1 MKSLLI
7 TGSLAATVLLSA
19 ACSKTQQH
27 QTADTASAPQKEMAE
42 SSGPITQPMCKPTE
56 TVIGDVRIIN
66 YTNGNGRRPKEN
78 EIAIAYVQNWVGDS
92 LLADSRQKF
101 GGPLTVPMKP
111 ITDPSQGALHYAL
124 LHMGI
129 GDSVTVFRP
138 IDKGIR
144 KILPPRLQNEKLMRA
159 HMVLVDIK
167 DPKDMPESQQ
177 QMSPGNMPYGPSPA
191 TQQQKQPAQKKQ

>member
-1 MKSLLI
+1 MKYFLFI
-7 TGSLAATVLLSA
+7 GSFAAMVLFAS
-19 ACSKTQQH
+19 ACSKTQQTK
-27 QTADTASAPQKEMAE
+27 TADSTSTQQKEAAE
-42 SSGPITQPMCKPTE
+42 SNGPITKPLGEPQE

-66 YTNGNGRRPKEN
+66 YTNGGGRRPKEN
-78 EIAIAYVQNWVGDS
+78 EIAIVYVQNWVGDS

-144 KILPPRLQNEKLMRA
+144 KNLPPRLQNETLMRA
-159 HMVLVDIK
+159 NMVLVDAK
-167 DPKDMPESQQ
+167 DPKDIPDAQQ
-177 QMSPGNMPYGPSPA
+177 QMSPGNMPYAPA
-191 TQQQKQPAQKKQ
+191 NQQQKQPAQKKQ